1 MINLALTNNIET
13 ITSMEVAQMIN
24 KEHRFLLRDIH
35 RYINQIN
42 KINESKLGESKIAL
56 TDFFIE

>member
-1 MINLALTNNIET
+1 MNNLVLTINTET

-35 RYINQIN
+35 RYINQII
-42 KINESKLGESKIAL
+42 KINETKLGEQNC
-56 TDFFIE
+56 THRFFH

>member
-1 MINLALTNNIET
+1 MINLVLTNNIET

-42 KINESKLGESKIAL
+42 KINESKLG
-56 TDFFIE
+56 

>member
-1 MINLALTNNIET
+1 
-13 ITSMEVAQMIN
+13 MIN

-42 KINESKLGESKIAL
+42 KINESKLGEQNCTHRFLPRINLYDLTEQNSAL
-56 TDFFIE
+56 LQCHS